1 MSSFEEQEI
10 ALLRQR
16 VVRLEAQMEFLFK
29 HLGVSMNAD
38 GSVAVDPRIIEALK
52 KNNIIEA
59 IKIYREKTGVGLAEA
74 KSAVEEI
81 NRTRGF

>member
-16 VVRLEAQMEFLFK
+16 IVRLEAQVEFLFK
-29 HLGVSMNAD
+29 HLGVNMNPD
-38 GSVAVDPRIIEALK
+38 GSPAVDPRIIDALK
-52 KNNIIEA
+52 KNNLIEA

-74 KSAVEEI
+74 KAAVEEI
-81 NRTRGF
+81 NKRRAF